1 MSIIND
7 ALKKADKSVFTA
19 KAAIKNR
26 PAEKYHFY
34 ILISVLGIVSVSVLL
49 YVLLRARPVPAS
61 GAAGMPLAAQPPS
74 PSLPPPVAVQP
85 ELVPPVQPEIKQ
97 PPSLTLNGIFFSED
111 KGSWALIDNTIVRA
125 GDTVKGAALVNITEN
140 EVVLSYE
147 GQEIK
152 LKN

>member
-19 KAAIKNR
+19 KAAIRNR
-26 PAEKYHFY
+26 PAQKYHFY
-34 ILISVLGIVSVSVLL
+34 ILIPVLGVVLVSVFL
-49 YVLLRARPVPAS
+49 YGMLRARPIAAS
-61 GAAGMPLAAQPPS
+61 GAVPLSPAVQPSP
-74 PSLPPPVAVQP
+74 PSLPPPEAVQP
-85 ELVPPVQPEIKQ
+85 DFAPPVQPEIKQ

-111 KGSWALIDNTIVRA
+111 EGGWALIDNTIVRA
-125 GDTVKGAALVNITEN
+125 GDTVKGAVLVNIGEN
-140 EVVLSYE
+140 EVVLSYR